1 MECLALTLTFRTK
14 ASTLRHSDLC
24 PLRYRLSGAR
34 MRTHF
39 LGRLKSSPHGD
50 RKGSPLLYTV
60 GTLGMRRSRG
70 VTTLRS
76 PWSGAVA
83 MPSFLTSYGLLS
95 RPAEFREISCTK
107 LLYALNRQPAGSY
120 HPLWLHRKETVGN
133 GKGRDAASNQYI

>member
-1 MECLALTLTFRTK
+1 MECLALALTFRTK
-14 ASTLRHSDLC
+14 ASTLTHSDLC

-70 VTTLRS
+70 VTTL
-76 PWSGAVA
+76 AVA
-83 MPSFLTSYGLLS
+83 MERG
-95 RPAEFREISCTK
+95 
-107 LLYALNRQPAGSY
+107 GSY
-120 HPLWLHRKETVGN
+120 AVVSHLVRTFKSPCRIPRDILH
-133 GKGRDAASNQYI
+133 